1 MIKKTILI
9 TCLTVIAFFSTGSTD
24 VKADTAT
31 AAYMKS
37 AIRALYQVDQA
48 EVILNTNMAN
58 LQTCLK
64 NHASE
69 MEIAFAQAS
78 VNDATNLL
86 NTLNTMVTRDCTM
99 IEIAPAGVINPP
111 SFAVNTMTAQGAWH
125 DYFYRIKAYQSGVYP
140 FPTNKK
146 TYSVVYTPFCMY

>member
-1 MIKKTILI
+1 MIKKAILI
-9 TCLTVIAFFSTGSTD
+9 TCLTVIAFFVTGSTD

-31 AAYMKS
+31 AAYMTS

-48 EVILNTNMAN
+48 EVILNTNMA
-58 LQTCLK
+58 
-64 NHASE
+64 
-69 MEIAFAQAS
+69 
-78 VNDATNLL
+78 NDATNLL

-146 TYSVVYTPFCMY
+146 TYSVVYTPFCMH